1 MTRYFE
7 SPAPRS
13 FFLLEAESLENGHPL
28 FEAARRNAQ
37 AFVLRIQRDK
47 MVSDFIQRKLKR
59 AGKKMASDAQE
70 LLESRVG
77 EAFIFLDSLLDQ
89 LILSAGEKPEIGRS
103 DVERFDEKLARFEG
117 FDLLETLAR
126 RELAGAIEILNDL
139 LEASGQDLPSLI
151 GLLHWQ
157 LRRFW
162 EARKGLEEGRG
173 EREIASKL
181 RLYSG
186 KEQVFFKQV
195 RHFTVLELEKI
206 LEGLFELDWKLKSG
220 RAEGRC
226 EIEDW
231 LARAIG

>member
-1 MTRYFE
+1 M
-7 SPAPRS
+7 AP
-13 FFLLEAESLENGHPL
+13 E
-28 FEAARRNAQ
+28 
-37 AFVLRIQRDK
+37 
-47 MVSDFIQRKLKR
+47 
-59 AGKKMASDAQE
+59 AQE
-70 LLESRVG
+70 LLENRVG

-89 LILSAGEKPEIGRS
+89 LILATGEKPEIGREA
-103 DVERFDEKLARFEG
+103 VLAFDEKLTRFEG
-117 FDLLETLAR
+117 FDLLEALAR
-126 RELAGAIEILNDL
+126 RELAKAVGILNDL

-162 EARKGLEEGRG
+162 EARKGLEEGKG
-173 EREIASKL
+173 EREIASSL

-195 RHFTVLELEKI
+195 RYFSVQELEKI

-220 RAEGRC
+220 RAEGRY